1 MDLSQLPQE
10 LARAVESHMYQSQN
24 AGPISQTALQSS
36 ADVLPVEES
45 DATESL
51 SDSDEAESGPPLRT
65 NRRKIMT
72 QKRLDQLAAA
82 RAAKKRKGSQGRS
95 QRAESVGQQ
104 AKPTSNVASNGAQGT
119 QSELGEIR
127 QQLDQQIDHSRRQ
140 GEQIQQLLSVLLE
153 KSGEHGSRRRRQSRS
168 PECSPPPLQR
178 IREQSPI
185 YEPKN
190 KNQVQIQQFRG
201 TSAAELSTFV
211 GTLQWV
217 FREHP
222 RHYRDEQRR
231 IRLAAGHLS
240 QTLRRDFLD
249 NLQLKFDGSE
259 ENMTWGDMEDW
270 LWSNINNPRGRTRN
284 AYTALTKLKQKPQQS
299 FRDFFRQYRA
309 IESEFPHVIPDWLRI
324 EMFLFCCNKDIKDLF
339 RSQNYPKS
347 WNDLV
352 EKGHEYDDDFLDK
365 GYQYDRDTGL
375 SDLTNN
381 NGRVDASASK
391 EKLGGCYKCGKHG
404 HIRPKCTEPDC
415 KRCGD
420 SRHTTA
426 RHSDP
431 ATGANGVRRVQQ
443 EPEDED

>member
-24 AGPISQTALQSS
+24 AGSISQIALQSS

-309 IESEFPHVIPDWLRI
+309 I
-324 EMFLFCCNKDIKDLF
+324 
-339 RSQNYPKS
+339 
-347 WNDLV
+347 V
-352 EKGHEYDDDFLDK
+352 EKGHEYDDDFHDK
-365 GYQYDRDTGL
+365 GYQFDRDTGR

-381 NGRVDASASK
+381 NGREDASALK

>member
-1 MDLSQLPQE
+1 MDLSQLPPD
-10 LARAVESHMYQSQN
+10 LARAVERHLSRSQAAN
-24 AGPISQTALQSS
+24 FSTQTQYPSS
-36 ADVLPVEES
+36 AQEIHADVS
-45 DATESL
+45 DETESM
-51 SDSDEAESGPPLRT
+51 SESGEAQAEPPQRT
-65 NRRKIMT
+65 GRKRVMT

-82 RAAKKRKGSQGRS
+82 RAAKKRKEELHGKETGP
-95 QRAESVGQQ
+95 A
-104 AKPTSNVASNGAQGT
+104 THVALNGAQ
-119 QSELGEIR
+119 QPQMELSEIR
-127 QQLDQQIDHSRRQ
+127 QRLDEQISHSRQQR
-140 GEQIQQLLSVLLE
+140 EQIQQLLNALGE
-153 KSGEHGSRRRRQSRS
+153 KRPRRRSRS
-168 PECSPPPLQR
+168 PGYEPHPYER
-178 IREQSPI
+178 VREPSPI

-211 GTLQWV
+211 GTLEWV

-259 ENMTWGDMEDW
+259 ENMTWENMQDW

-284 AYTALTKLKQKPQQS
+284 AYKALTKLKQKPQQS
-299 FRDFFRQYRA
+299 FRDFFREYRA

-324 EMFLFCCNKDIKDLF
+324 EMFLFCCNRDIKDLF

-352 EKGHEYDDDFLDK
+352 EKGHEYDDDF
-365 GYQYDRDTGL
+365 YDRGYHHDRNTGH
-375 SDLTNN
+375 SGMADHHNREVAPPSRERPGT
-381 NGRVDASASK
+381 
-391 EKLGGCYKCGKHG
+391 CYKCGKPG
-404 HIRPKCTEPDC
+404 HVRPNCTEPDC
-415 KRCGD
+415 KKCGD
-420 SRHTTA
+420 GRHTTA

-431 ATGANGVRRVQQ
+431 VTGANGVRRIRQ
-443 EPEDED
+443 EPSETD